1 MDHLKVLVLYK
12 DRTHS
17 DEVERILCEVG
28 FDVEIASNE
37 DEAMRI
43 LGGGEIGVVV
53 CAPESEEEAISL
65 KAIRTFDPD
74 IAIVPWRFRPT
85 VEVSGDT
92 RKVLSGVLK
101 SSVDRRELVE
111 AVEESL
117 KRSRM
122 ISDEK
127 RTIEVVLAANRR
139 LAAEMSSL
147 ESLHRRLRREQNRMI
162 QTAKEG
168 AIEEMVGAVN
178 HELNQPLC
186 VIMGK
191 SELLLKTMDVE
202 DPGYR
207 MIKSIWESSERMAE
221 LVRKIGNFKQYKTKP
236 YVGKQQIVD
245 LDRASVSVG

>member
-1 MDHLKVLVLYK
+1 MDRPKVLILYK
-12 DRTHS
+12 GRART
-17 DEVERILCEVG
+17 DEVERTLCEAG
-28 FDVEIASNE
+28 FDVEVASNE

-43 LGGGEIGVVV
+43 LGGGEVGVVV
-53 CAPESEEEAISL
+53 CSPESEEEAISL
-65 KAIRTFDPD
+65 KGIRAFDPD
-74 IAIVPWRFRPT
+74 IAIVQWRFRPT
-85 VEVSGDT
+85 VEGSGDT
-92 RKVLSGVLK
+92 RKVLGGVLK
-101 SSVDRRELVE
+101 SSADRKKLVE

-117 KRSRM
+117 KSSRT

-139 LAAEMSSL
+139 LVAQKSSL
-147 ESLHRRLRREQNRMI
+147 ESLHRRIRREQKRVI
-162 QTAKEG
+162 QKAKEG

-191 SELLLKTMDVE
+191 TELLLKTMDAD
-202 DPGYR
+202 DPGYKI
-207 MIKSIWESSERMAE
+207 IKSVWETSERMAE

-245 LDRASVSVG
+245 IDRASVSVG